1 MKKLVFISAVIG
13 LVSCNGVKKE
23 TSSVSSGKDTTIT
36 QKPMIF
42 EITGEETDGFLS
54 VAMRIFCEYDEL
66 CLQR

>member
-42 EITGEETDGFLS
+42 EISQKRSDKS
-54 VAMRIFCEYDEL
+54 IFFVS
-66 CLQR
+66 LQYPMIKG